1 MSTLFSNYL
10 GVMRVATK
18 KMCAR
23 LVQPLK
29 RFRKTDRQ
37 TKYVYIEDGSEVKT
51 YFDTTVLTISPSSAP
66 GISNLQTSLAS
77 PVPFSPYPVT
87 YTMYF
92 INTMYFMNPAIYTMY
107 FMNPDLKQY
116 NQHLFYLN
124 YIFTWK

>member
-18 KMCAR
+18 NVCPISSAVKTF
-23 LVQPLK
+23 K
-29 RFRKTDRQ
+29 ETDRQ

-92 INTMYFMNPAIYTMY
+92 MNPAIYTDVLY
-107 FMNPDLKQY
+107 EP
-116 NQHLFYLN
+116 
-124 YIFTWK
+124 